1 MAPAGEEEAVML
13 KPLRTLDAANGRF
26 DKHWPLKDQLHD
38 QLLHDYLQK
47 IAYSIH
53 DFNGVAAKETSL
65 NREDVVYVI
74 VLTDWINEAAHKLR
88 DCFDYAVVEGF
99 QYSRGEELNKLIQYF
114 KTVRSFVVAH
124 PLSTSKHPKYGFNG
138 AYSCIDIALAA
149 TISPFYI
156 DGLRRLSPD
165 GLIDASGLRKNDVVL
180 NVYSTE
186 NGAEFFRHIC
196 FSLEDVRAVSELN
209 IKMLYELNGYLRRL
223 RKKDFGGS

>member
-1 MAPAGEEEAVML
+1 ML
-13 KPLRTLDAANGRF
+13 KPLKTLDAANGGF

-47 IAYSIH
+47 ITYSIH
-53 DFNGVAAKETSL
+53 DFNAVAAKETPL

-74 VLTDWINEAAHKLR
+74 VLADWINEAAGKLLG
-88 DCFDYAVVEGF
+88 CFDDAVAGGF
-99 QYSRGEELNKLIQYF
+99 QYSKKAELNEFREYF

-165 GLIDASGLRKNDVVL
+165 GLIDASRLRRNDVIL

-209 IKMLYELNGYLRRL
+209 IKMLYELNGYLRKL
-223 RKKDFGGS
+223 RKKDFGGR